1 MEERSLNFLEE
12 IVETHLAEGKY
23 KSIHTRFPPEPN
35 GYLHIGH
42 AASICL
48 NFGLAIKYK
57 GQCNLR
63 FDDTNPATEETE
75 YVESIMNDV
84 KWLGFNWDELHYT
97 SDYFDELYHMAVKL
111 IEKGFAYVDDS
122 TAEEMA
128 AQKGDL
134 SQSAVPRVHLH
145 ASHTSAL
152 DEIKYGDLSKY
163 SANKAGAKYG
173 TGYFDSQH
181 PGDLDFI
188 HGNLK

>member
-12 IVETHLAEGKY
+12 IIEKDLAEGKY

-48 NFGLAIKYK
+48 NFGLAQKYNGK
-57 GQCNLR
+57 CNLR
-63 FDDTNPATEETE
+63 FDDTNPVTEETE

-97 SDYFDELYHMAVKL
+97 SDYFDQLYAFAVKL
-111 IEKGFAYVDDS
+111 IEQGFAYVDDA

-128 AQKGDL
+128 AMKGDL
-134 SQSAVPRVHLH
+134 
-145 ASHTSAL
+145 
-152 DEIKYGDLSKY
+152 
-163 SANKAGAKYG
+163 NKPGTNSPGRDRSVAENLQLFTEMRDGQYPDGAKVLRAKI
-173 TGYFDSQH
+173 DMAH
-181 PGDLDFI
+181 P
-188 HGNLK
+188 NLLMRDP